1 MPSPELGKW
10 GYKNEYVIYPEYITA
25 LIKLGSEERKE
36 VLCRCCK
43 LAGRLLSLVVQG
55 KIL

>member
-25 LIKLGSEERKE
+25 LLNSAVKKE
-36 VLCRCCK
+36 KRYYADV
-43 LAGRLLSLVVQG
+43 AN
-55 KIL
+55 